1 MDVSDIESA
10 ERTFSRKF
18 QISEKQRLVENISRE
33 GRIGRGRG
41 SSYLYG
47 LCLWQQEQSIFSCS
61 GCNNCNGRAA
71 CIFYYYKMSFKQF
84 GGITG
89 DLAGYFLQ
97 ICELVMLTV
106 VAFLGGIC

>member
-1 MDVSDIESA
+1 MKIMLIRHFA
-10 ERTFSRKF
+10 TPGN
-18 QISEKQRLVENISRE
+18 EKR
-33 GRIGRGRG
+33 
-41 SSYLYG
+41 
-47 LCLWQQEQSIFSCS
+47 
-61 GCNNCNGRAA
+61 
-71 CIFYYYKMSFKQF
+71 QF